1 MKKIFWAAMTL
12 VIAVFASCSN
22 DDAQLEGIGD
32 FKVNFTVADKAGFD
46 GDTRAV
52 KTGWENGDQILIVMQ
67 GKEDVWCGAN
77 GYNYFKLQYNG
88 SSWTADVTG
97 LNKELLESGK
107 KFSAIYHP
115 GAITVVKKYD
125 DHPEYYL
132 TGYKGGEDLCNST
145 SGSTTYTY
153 TGGTID
159 LGDIVMIRHSQAF
172 QISVKD
178 LASKGRANGI
188 WQLWIKNEG
197 GEKAS
202 RIYCSPA
209 DFAFLSETGTFSA
222 FAKNYSSGINYAD
235 DVVFY
240 FTNAGCTETPL
251 TFELTDGTNTYI
263 YTSTTIPEKGYAYT
277 LPAITDAKWTKTK

>member
-1 MKKIFWAAMTL
+1 MKKIFLAAMTL
-12 VIAVFASCSN
+12 VMAVFASCSN
-22 DDAQLEGIGD
+22 EDAPLEGIGD

-52 KTGWENGDQILIVMQ
+52 KTGWEANDEILIVMQ

-115 GAITVVKKYD
+115 GTITVVKKYD
-125 DHPEYYL
+125 NRDEYYL
-132 TGYKGGEDLCNST
+132 TGYKGGEYLYNST

-153 TGGTID
+153 TGGAID
-159 LGDIVMIRHSQAF
+159 LGDIVMIRYSQNF

-178 LASKGRANGI
+178 LASKGKANGI
-188 WQLWIKNEG
+188 WQLQIKNEG
-197 GEKAS
+197 GNKAS
-202 RIYCSPA
+202 RIYYNPA
-209 DFAFLSETGTFSA
+209 DEAFLTSTGTFSTYS
-222 FAKNYSSGINYAD
+222 KNYSSGINYAN

-251 TFELTDGTNTYI
+251 TFELTDGENTYTC
-263 YTSTTIPEKGYAYT
+263 TSTTIPEMGKAYY
-277 LPAITDAKWTKTK
+277 LPEITDVKWTKQ